1 MPKRRIL
8 GCSFPVMVGIIVVFL
23 GLGVISI
30 LGGALGSSFFGD
42 IGLPGWITVDP
53 PQVHLPADE
62 IFNIFGFP
70 ITNTVITAWI
80 SIVVLVAVA
89 YAVSRRIKLIPSRLQ
104 SLVEYALEWMLNF
117 CVDVAGEKNGRRF
130 FPIITTIFLFVLM
143 NAWLSLVPGFA
154 SIYVTGAEGE
164 HVHLLR
170 GANTDINLTLALAIV
185 SFVFVETLGITSHG
199 GLRYFKKFINVG
211 RFFRSIGQMFR
222 GKLRSGLIGMFNGVI
237 DIYVGLLEGLSE
249 FVRII
254 SFTFRLFGNMIGG
267 EILILMMLFLAPWL
281 LAIPFYGLEM
291 LVGFVQALI
300 FGGLTLVFA
309 AVAVAPHEE
318 EAH

>member
-1 MPKRRIL
+1 MPRRGCL
-8 GCSFPVMVGIIVVFL
+8 GCSFPVLIVILVVFL
-23 GLGVISI
+23 GLGVISL
-30 LGGALGSSFFGD
+30 LGGALGSSLFGD
-42 IGLPGWITVDP
+42 IGLPAWIKVDAP
-53 PQVHLPADE
+53 HVQLPAEE
-62 IFNIFGFP
+62 IFHILGFP
-70 ITNTVITAWI
+70 ITNTVITAWL
-80 SIVVLVAVA
+80 SIIVLVVIA

-104 SLVEYALEWMLNF
+104 SFVEYALEWMLNL

-130 FPIITTIFLFVLM
+130 FPIITTIFLFVIM
-143 NAWLSLVPGFA
+143 NSWLSLVPGFA
-154 SIYVTGAEGE
+154 SIYVTVADGE

-170 GANTDINLTLALAIV
+170 GANTDINLTLALALV
-185 SFVFVETLGITSHG
+185 SFVFVEVYGITSHG
-199 GLRYFKKFINVG
+199 GLRYFKKFVNVG
-211 RFFRSIGQMFR
+211 RFFRSIGMLLR
-222 GKLRSGLIGMFNGVI
+222 GKLRDGLIGLFNGFI

-281 LAIPFYGLEM
+281 LAIPFYGLEL

-309 AVAVAPHEE
+309 TVAVAPHEE